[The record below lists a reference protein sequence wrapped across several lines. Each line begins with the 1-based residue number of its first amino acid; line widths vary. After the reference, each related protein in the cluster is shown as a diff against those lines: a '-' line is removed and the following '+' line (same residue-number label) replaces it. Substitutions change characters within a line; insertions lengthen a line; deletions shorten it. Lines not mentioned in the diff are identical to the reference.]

1 MFVFASSKFDPELII
16 ACPHPPRNAAL
27 EDRARD
33 CKSGEV
39 AGKKLLYRIRFRTE
53 DKILEV
59 YCRNVT
65 QGELFGFIEISG
77 FAWGRKSEIIVDP
90 TEQEVRNEFAG
101 VKSAQIPMHAV
112 VRVDQVEKGGT
123 AKILPLDKTE
133 ENSTSDLLGGPNIPI
148 IDPSNTKP
156 RGRKR

>member
-1 MFVFASSKFDPELII
+1 MFVYASSNFPW
-16 ACPHPPRNAAL
+16 PPISRPASRITRL
-27 EDRARD
+27 EERRRD
-33 CKSGEV
+33 CNSAMV
-39 AGKKLLYRIRFRTE
+39 AAKKLLYRIRFRSE

-59 YCRNVT
+59 YCKNVT

-90 TEQEVRNEFAG
+90 SEQEVRNEFAG

-112 VRVDQVEKGGT
+112 VRVDHVEKGGP
-123 AKILPLDKTE
+123 AKIIPLDKE
-133 ENSTSDLLGGPNIPI
+133 EEEPKSDLLGGPNIPI